1 MISTQKISK
10 KIRWGGEDDLLAV
23 SGTGLP
29 VFLSFGVYSG
39 AGSEDETYHSEGL
52 LGNSSYYMQ
61 EVR

>member
-29 VFLSFGVYSG
+29 LFLSFGVYSG

-52 LGNSSYYMQ
+52 LGNKQFILYAGN
-61 EVR
+61 

>member
-1 MISTQKISK
+1 MISTQKISN
-10 KIRWGGEDDLLAV
+10 KISWGGEDDLLAV